1 MAPPAPPQ
9 PQREKRQRDKT
20 SSQRGAAPFRG
31 TRLSPPETVKAFQQP
46 RAESIYAEGNRGKR
60 PGPGQLH
67 FGGILLRCHTVSTS
81 WLENVNPVPFRE
93 AKKSLWISF
102 TWNPS
107 PLQSSSLRRDPVS
120 GPTPRGGFTPVPR
133 HDRCHDSKD

>member
-9 PQREKRQRDKT
+9 PQGKKREERDKT

-31 TRLSPPETVKAFQQP
+31 MRLSPPETVRIFQQP
-46 RAESIYAEGNRGKR
+46 RAESICAEDNRRKR

-67 FGGILLRCHTVSTS
+67 FGGGVLQYSRPDWRMLI
-81 WLENVNPVPFRE
+81 P
-93 AKKSLWISF
+93 SLFERRSKACRFLF
-102 TWNPS
+102 TRNPS

-120 GPTPRGGFTPVPR
+120 GPTPRGGFTPGPR